1 MEASGSSGLMG
12 VEDFG
17 FGRSEPIVMVIPD
30 NKTLFLQS
38 KVFIDILEFK
48 LKFKKIINEIY
59 N

>member
-1 MEASGSSGLMG
+1 MG
-12 VEDFG
+12 VQDFG